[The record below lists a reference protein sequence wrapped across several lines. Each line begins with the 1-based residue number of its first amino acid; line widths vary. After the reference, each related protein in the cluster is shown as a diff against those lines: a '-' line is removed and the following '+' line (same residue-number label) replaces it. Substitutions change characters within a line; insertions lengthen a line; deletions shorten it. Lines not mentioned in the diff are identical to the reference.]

1 MKNYRPEIDGLRAI
15 AVISVIIYHSYITF
29 LDYKILPGGFLGVDI
44 FFVISGYLIA
54 SIILNEI
61 REFNKF
67 SFINFYE
74 RRARRILPA
83 LLLVIFSCL
92 PVAYF
97 ILMPGEIIEF
107 SYSLISSLA
116 FISNIFFYYAG
127 LVYGAENTLLKP
139 LLHTWSLSVEEQFYL
154 IFPILAILIIKF
166 AKKYFFH
173 ILILG
178 FFISLFYSIVTSQ
191 NNTELNFYIILSRS
205 WELLVGVLLAT
216 LEQKYKRF
224 FNKKIISEI
233 FSIVGLIL
241 IIFGFCF
248 YSDQMKLP
256 SYLSLLPVGG
266 TALII
271 WFASED
277 GVITKILSTKILVGI
292 GLISYS
298 LYLWHFP
305 IFSFIRIGGFDPSK
319 LNIFIISIFFIF
331 VFSFLSFY
339 FIEKPFRN
347 KKRIARSKLILTT
360 ISAILLLIVVSAYAI
375 YKNGEIN
382 YKNTAINNALMSP
395 EYDDQICKFSTGD
408 PNFFLEENA
417 FTIRFNQCLKTKNKK
432 FILVIGDSHGV
443 DLFNSLS
450 SLSSY
455 DFIIGLNQKNCR
467 PVNNKDCIFSNALY
481 FAKMNKNK
489 IKAILFK
496 MKGSY
501 MLTDIS
507 GGKFERLSSYRKIPI
522 KKEIINQRLF
532 YYAKLKKINY
542 DTYFI
547 GPHLEPNI
555 KINRNIYKVL
565 KNEESIKPLINFDL
579 VEVDKYLKSIEYI
592 ENIKFNYI
600 STIDLIN
607 YDYKNDFLVDN
618 KFTFSDT
625 DHWSKFGE
633 SYFGEKIFLHND
645 IQYLLR

>member
-1 MKNYRPEIDGLRAI
+1 
-15 AVISVIIYHSYITF
+15 
-29 LDYKILPGGFLGVDI
+29 
-44 FFVISGYLIA
+44 
-54 SIILNEI
+54 
-61 REFNKF
+61 
-67 SFINFYE
+67 
-74 RRARRILPA
+74 
-83 LLLVIFSCL
+83 
-92 PVAYF
+92 
-97 ILMPGEIIEF
+97 
-107 SYSLISSLA
+107 
-116 FISNIFFYYAG
+116 
-127 LVYGAENTLLKP
+127 

-154 IFPILAILIIKF
+154 IFPILAVLIMKF
-166 AKKYFFH
+166 SKKYFFH
-173 ILILG
+173 IVISG
-178 FFISLFYSIVTSQ
+178 FLISLSYSIITSSS
-191 NNTELNFYIILSRS
+191 NTELNFYTILSRS
-205 WELLVGVLLAT
+205 WELLVGVFLAT
-216 LEQKYKRF
+216 SEQKYKRVL
-224 FNKKIISEI
+224 NKKIISEV

-241 IIFGFCF
+241 IIFGFFF
-248 YSDQMKLP
+248 YNDQMNLP
-256 SYLSLLPVGG
+256 SYPSLLPVVG

-271 WFASED
+271 WFASAD
-277 GVITKILSTKILVGI
+277 GVVTKILSTKILVGI

-305 IFSFIRIGGFDPSK
+305 IFSFFRIGGFDPSK

-347 KKRIARSKLILTT
+347 KKRITRSKLILTM
-360 ISAILLLIVVSAYAI
+360 ISGILLLIIISAYAI

-455 DFIIGLNQKNCR
+455 DFIIGLNQGNCR
-467 PVNNKDCIFSNALY
+467 PVNNRDCIFSNALY

-507 GGKFERLSSYRKIPI
+507 GGKFERLSSYRKKPI

-555 KINRNIYKVL
+555 KINRNIYKML

-633 SYFGEKIFLHND
+633 SYFGEKIFSNKHLKN
-645 IQYLLR
+645 LLN